1 MPIWQTALYML
12 VLGFGLGMTMQVLVL
27 AAQNAVPY
35 RLLGVATSG
44 STLFRQVG
52 GSIGVSIFGA
62 VFANRLA
69 GNLADVLPP
78 GTDVPA
84 GAGAEIVDQL
94 PPAAVSLY
102 LEAFADALGPVFLVA
117 AGVSLVAF
125 LLTWLL
131 PEVPLRK
138 SAAADG
144 VVESFAMPNEAASLR
159 ELERIVTTLARRENH
174 WRVYDRLAQ
183 RAGLDL
189 APTEVWL
196 LARLGEGAHVDLA
209 DPRLAGASASLRDRA
224 LLLDGGLAPS
234 GQAVYATV
242 LEARKEGLTELLEG
256 WAPEE
261 HDEVMAMLD
270 RLAREL
276 VVEPP
281 VAA

>member
-1 MPIWQTALYML
+1 M
-12 VLGFGLGMTMQVLVL
+12 
-27 AAQNAVPY
+27 
-35 RLLGVATSG
+35 GVATSG
-44 STLFRQVG
+44 STLFRQIG

-69 GNLADVLPP
+69 TNLADVLPP
-78 GTDVPA
+78 GTEIPA
-84 GAGAEIVDQL
+84 GAGQEIVDRL
-94 PPAAVSLY
+94 PPAAVPLY
-102 LEAFADALGPVFLVA
+102 LEAFADALGPVFFVA
-117 AGVSLVAF
+117 AGVSLLAF

-144 VVESFAMPNEAASLR
+144 VVESFAMPNEATSLR
-159 ELERIVTTLARRENH
+159 ELERIVTTLARRENR
-174 WRVYDRLAQ
+174 WRVYDRLGQ

-189 APTEVWL
+189 APAELWL
-196 LARLGEGAHVDLA
+196 IARLGEGAAVDHA
-209 DPRLAGASASLRDRA
+209 DPWLAEAGATLRERA
-224 LLLDGGLAPS
+224 LLTDGGLAPS
-234 GQAVYATV
+234 GQTVYAAV

-256 WAPEE
+256 WSPEE
-261 HDEVMAMLD
+261 HDEVMAMLE